1 MIEKELFSNYSIDE
15 KKLREYGFRPEGGAL
30 VFTQDL
36 PAENIRI
43 IITYDRALPDH
54 SVRTG

>member
-15 KKLREYGFRPEGGAL
+15 KKLREYGFRSEGSAL

-36 PAENIRI
+36 PAENFRI